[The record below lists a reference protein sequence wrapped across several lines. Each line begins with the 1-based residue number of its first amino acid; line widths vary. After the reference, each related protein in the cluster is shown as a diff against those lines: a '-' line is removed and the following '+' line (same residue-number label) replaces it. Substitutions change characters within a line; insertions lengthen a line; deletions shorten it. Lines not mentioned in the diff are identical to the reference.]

1 MLLSAFLCFG
11 VSLEY
16 SNRLKGCIIS
26 SEVFED
32 FGSHLGLCLFDHFCE
47 ESGRVVIC
55 LSLNAVQANLVFFD
69 CILSQ
74 AVGVEVH
81 RRGFVFEVID
91 RSLLGDNFVFGF
103 HFRGDALR
111 LGFNQRLLRG
121 DAELFPIFGFIVFEQ
136 LVLGWSVFCAIDESV
151 PLFTLYDLE
160 DCVLLQLPSAQMGE
174 AGLLIFL
181 GAELGIGT
189 AALLHF

>member
-1 MLLSAFLCFG
+1 M
-11 VSLEY
+11 
-16 SNRLKGCIIS
+16 
-26 SEVFED
+26 
-32 FGSHLGLCLFDHFCE
+32 
-47 ESGRVVIC
+47 
-55 LSLNAVQANLVFFD
+55 
-69 CILSQ
+69 
-74 AVGVEVH
+74 
-81 RRGFVFEVID
+81 
-91 RSLLGDNFVFGF
+91 
-103 HFRGDALR
+103 
-111 LGFNQRLLRG
+111 LRG